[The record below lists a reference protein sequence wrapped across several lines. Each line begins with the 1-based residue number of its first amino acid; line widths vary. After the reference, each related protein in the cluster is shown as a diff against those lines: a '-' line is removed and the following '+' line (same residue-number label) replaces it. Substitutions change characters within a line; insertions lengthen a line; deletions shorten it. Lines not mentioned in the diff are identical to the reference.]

1 MLKSI
6 LAITLKVSFLLTVTT
21 AAQAAVSPLPI
32 LIDQCL
38 QLPSPAK
45 QLSQSDTERHTQQN
59 TRIQSHQL
67 ELTLLSLFNIKDR
80 LAYYKTFPLKPL
92 YKEGLIQCQL
102 RLSDMVDD
110 TLNLPQIHQ
119 LATSLL
125 KSGDPELSQLGIRVK
140 RLINENKAQTFKS
153 QLYTALASIRQGL
166 RSKDLA
172 LTFSGASCQLPV
184 NSLEVSSTQDNFHQS
199 IASYLLEQDDKSCQK
214 LVWQAY
220 QGRAKEKSTPA
231 LTRIASLKQREAIK
245 AGFKD
250 HSSHALSSQ
259 FLSSA
264 EMVGSFLNTETA
276 LINTPPWEIGQRLA
290 AADKTPVK
298 QVSSAAFIQKVYG
311 KARKLGFK
319 FEVVTEHIHRIW
331 HQNRLLGEIYLNT
344 SKRADVYRLRAP
356 IQGFQFAQIQLN
368 MKPELSSL
376 RDKQQLVSAMA
387 TAISELSRS
396 SHYYLVNTLG
406 ETSDSYLL
414 GQLWLTEFLSEGILE
429 AKKTGSREEI
439 ASKYSTQL
447 KVFRAKV
454 ALNFYQ
460 HKDTKTYQD
469 LTAEFSQAFGQTWTE
484 TDSYPYSFFALAELG
499 PLYYQDIWQ
508 EALADLIFQSTKGCI
523 NQQKVLALLLINED
537 SLSLSQILTTL
548 LGEPVDPISLI
559 KRIED
564 VSYSKDKSA
573 LSCTL

>member
-32 LIDQCL
+32 IIDQCL

-45 QLSQSDTERHTQQN
+45 QLSQPNTELHSQQT

-110 TLNLPQIHQ
+110 TLNLPQINQ
-119 LATSLL
+119 LTSSLL

-166 RSKDLA
+166 RSKDLT
-172 LTFSGASCQLPV
+172 LRFSGASCQLPV
-184 NSLEVSSTQDNFHQS
+184 NRIDGSSTMDNFHQS
-199 IASYLLEQDDKSCQK
+199 IASYLLEQNDKSCQK

-231 LTRIASLKQREAIK
+231 LTRIANLKQHEAVK

-264 EMVGSFLNTETA
+264 ELVGSFLDTETA
-276 LINTPPWEIGQRLA
+276 LFDTPPWEIGQRLA

-298 QVSSAAFIQKVYG
+298 QVSSTLFIQRIYS
-311 KARKLGFK
+311 KATKLGFK

-331 HQNRLLGEIYLNT
+331 HQNRLLGELYLNT
-344 SKRADVYRLRAP
+344 GKRSGVYRLRAP
-356 IQGFQFAQIQLN
+356 IQGVQFGQVQIN
-368 MKPELSSL
+368 IKSELSSL

-387 TAISELSRS
+387 TAIAQLSRS

-414 GQLWLTEFLSEGILE
+414 GQLWLTEFLSEGLLE
-429 AKKTGSREEI
+429 VKQPGSREEI

-454 ALNFYQ
+454 ALSFYQ
-460 HKDTKTYQD
+460 HKDNKTYQD
-469 LTAEFSQAFGQTWTE
+469 LAAEFNQAFGHTWTE
-484 TDSYPYSFFALAELG
+484 TDNYPFSFFALADLG

-508 EALADLIFQSTKGCI
+508 AALANLIFQSTKGCI

-537 SLSLSQILTTL
+537 SLSITQGLTAL
-548 LGEPVDPISLI
+548 LGQPVDPISLI

-564 VSYSKDKSA
+564 VSYSKDKPA